1 MCQVQSLGVG
11 IKKKNINWT
20 MKEKVSLYYLK
31 FTYRYQVLHHIH
43 MWQRVNLSRLA
54 SVGVNLI

>member
-1 MCQVQSLGVG
+1 
-11 IKKKNINWT
+11 
-20 MKEKVSLYYLK
+20 MKEKVLLYYLK

-54 SVGVNLI
+54 NVGVNLI